1 MPRMLFVP
9 KHKTAV
15 PPRGESGRPS
25 RFRQLIEQARPCWL
39 HLGGIFLLSLL
50 ATPLAVLL
58 PVPLKIAVDCVL
70 GDRPLPRILD
80 TFLPAAAHGSRTA
93 TLIIAALLLLVLSV
107 LVQLHSLA
115 VWLLQT
121 YTGEKLVLD
130 FRAALFAHVQRL
142 SLSFYDRKR
151 ATEITYRIQYDAS
164 LIQYIFIQGAIPFIS
179 SALSFAAMA
188 YVISRIDW
196 QLAIIALVLSP
207 ALFVLARTSGDR
219 VRSGWHEV
227 KELDS
232 SAMSVL
238 QEALSSVRVVKAFG
252 QEAQEDARFLDR
264 SSKRMRG
271 QVRLAMVQAA
281 FHGLIGLTIAIG
293 TAATLLIGV
302 MHVRSGALTLGDL
315 LIVMAYMA
323 QLYEP
328 LRTVSSKIPEFQSWL
343 VSADRAF
350 SLLQEIPEV
359 KNRPDAQALARA
371 VGDIEFQHVSFA
383 YTESLPVLND
393 ISFTA
398 PAGTRVGLL
407 GPTGS
412 GKSTLVGLLSR
423 FYDPAEGTIL
433 LDGVDL
439 RDYRISDL
447 RKQFAFVL
455 QEPVLFS
462 TTIAENIAYG
472 RPGAS
477 QREII
482 EAAKAANAHE
492 FISRLPQ
499 GYNTELGERGER
511 LSGGE
516 RQRISLARAFL
527 KNAPILILDEPT
539 SSVDVRTEAGIMDAT
554 EKLMRGRTTFM
565 IAHRLST
572 LESCDLLLV
581 LENGV
586 ISSTSGDLATAVQH
600 LRPASPGIME
610 LAPGLAPAL

>member
-1 MPRMLFVP
+1 MPRMLLVP
-9 KHKTAV
+9 KQKSAV
-15 PPRGESGRPS
+15 PPDGERDRPS
-25 RFRQLIEQARPCWL
+25 RFQRLAEQARPCWA
-39 HLGGIFLLSLL
+39 HLGGIFLLSLV

-58 PVPLKIAVDCVL
+58 PIPLKIAVDSVL
-70 GDRPLPRILD
+70 GDRPLPHVLD
-80 TFLPAAAHGSRTA
+80 AFMPAAAHGSRMA
-93 TLIIAALLLLVLSV
+93 ILIIAALLLLVLSV

-151 ATEITYRIQYDAS
+151 ATEITYLIQNDAS
-164 LIQYIFIQGAIPFIS
+164 FIQYIFIQGIIPFIS
-179 SALSFAAMA
+179 SAVSFAAMA
-188 YVISRIDW
+188 YVIARIDW
-196 QLAIIALVLSP
+196 HLAIIALVLSP

-264 SSKRMRG
+264 SSRRMRG
-271 QVRLAMVQAA
+271 QVHLAMVQAA

-293 TAATLLIGV
+293 TAATLLVGV

-323 QLYEP
+323 QLYDP

-350 SLLQEIPEV
+350 SLLQEQPEV
-359 KNRPDAQALARA
+359 KNRPNAQALARA
-371 VGDIEFQHVSFA
+371 VGDIEFQQVCFA
-383 YTESLPVLND
+383 YAESLPVLNE

-398 PAGTRVGLL
+398 PPGTRVGIL

-423 FYDPAEGTIL
+423 FYDPASGAIL

-439 RDYRISDL
+439 REYRISDL

-462 TTIAENIAYG
+462 TSIAENIAYG

-477 QREII
+477 QREIM

-527 KNAPILILDEPT
+527 KDAPILILDEPT
-539 SSVDVRTEAGIMDAT
+539 SSVDVRTEAGIMEAT

-586 ISSTSGDLATAVQH
+586 ITSTSGDLATAAQH
-600 LRPASPGIME
+600 LRPAAAGMME

>member
-1 MPRMLFVP
+1 M
-9 KHKTAV
+9 
-15 PPRGESGRPS
+15 
-25 RFRQLIEQARPCWL
+25 
-39 HLGGIFLLSLL
+39 HLSGIFLLSLV
-50 ATPLAVLL
+50 ATPLALLL
-58 PVPLKIAVDCVL
+58 PIPLKIAVDSVL
-70 GDRPLPRILD
+70 GNRPLPRILEV
-80 TFLPAAAHGSRTA
+80 FVPASAHGSRTA
-93 TLIIAALLLLVLSV
+93 TLIVAALLLLVLSV
-107 LVQLHSLA
+107 LLQLHALA

-151 ATEITYRIQYDAS
+151 ATDITYRIQHDAS
-164 LIQYIFIQGAIPFIS
+164 FIQYIFIQGAVPFIS
-179 SALSFAAMA
+179 SAISFAVMA
-188 YVISRIDW
+188 YVIARIDW
-196 QLAIIALVLSP
+196 HLAIIALVLSP
-207 ALFVLARTSGDR
+207 ALFVLARTSGDK
-219 VRSGWHEV
+219 VRNGWHEV

-252 QEAQEDARFLDR
+252 QEAREDARFLDR

-281 FHGLIGLTIAIG
+281 FHGLIGLTIAVG

-350 SLLQEIPEV
+350 SLLEETPEM
-359 KNRPDAQALARA
+359 KNRPNARALARA
-371 VGDIEFQHVSFA
+371 VGEIEFRDVSFA
-383 YTESLPVLND
+383 YTESRPVLTD
-393 ISFTA
+393 ISFA
-398 PAGTRVGLL
+398 VPSGTRVGIL

-412 GKSTLVGLLSR
+412 GKSTLVGLLTR
-423 FYDPAEGTIL
+423 FYDPAAGEIL
-433 LDGVDL
+433 LDGIDL
-439 RDYRISDL
+439 RDCRIADL

-462 TTIAENIAYG
+462 TTIGENIAYG
-472 RPGAS
+472 RPQAAE
-477 QREII
+477 REII

-527 KNAPILILDEPT
+527 KDAPILILDEPT
-539 SSVDVRTEAGIMDAT
+539 SSVDVRTEAGIMEAT

-572 LESCDLLLV
+572 LETCELLLV
-581 LENGV
+581 LENGR
-586 ISSTSGDLATAVQH
+586 ITSTSGDLATAVEH
-600 LRPASPGIME
+600 LRPVAADVMD